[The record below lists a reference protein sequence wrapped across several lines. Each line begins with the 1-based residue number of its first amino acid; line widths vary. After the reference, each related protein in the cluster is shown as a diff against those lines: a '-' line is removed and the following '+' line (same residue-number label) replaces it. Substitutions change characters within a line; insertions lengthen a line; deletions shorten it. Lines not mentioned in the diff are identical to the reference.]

1 MRQSSRCSGQG
12 REVDVRMLPSHLEE
26 GLHHESV
33 MGGERARRGTRGTHG
48 GCAEANDEGRI
59 GFRYKRI

>member
-1 MRQSSRCSGQG
+1 
-12 REVDVRMLPSHLEE
+12 MLPSHLEE

-59 GFRYKRI
+59 EFR